1 MLFSYLPDRE
11 ICIMKEKD
19 QIKHTLKLGTL
30 IGRKALGQELSTE
43 EKSLLEQWV
52 NDDEA
57 NRKLVEKIY
66 NEDFRE
72 RELVQMNQIDIAN
85 GWQRLSKNRK
95 VRILPFNRR
104 TILYSVAASVTI
116 LITLAIGYQLLQ
128 PDLSNTRRLSQTDLA
143 GAYIEPA
150 TSKATLSIASAKPIP
165 LGDTTLFTESG
176 KLTGKNGALILDRP
190 GTSEGVA
197 TKLIVQTPKG
207 GTYFVRLSDGTKIW
221 LNADSKLS
229 FPDRFSASERQIS
242 ISGEAYMEVA
252 ADAGSPFTVHTS
264 KGAIHVLGTA
274 FNIRSYP
281 GQQYEQ
287 ATLLSGKIAVQAAD
301 KYKIIRPAE
310 MASTGNGT
318 IEVSVVNPENSLAW
332 KSSIFL
338 FRNAP
343 VTEVLEEIGRWYN
356 LDIVYDP
363 SFAEKTAGFTARIN
377 RNERLDKVLA
387 VLESSALAT
396 FKIQGRNL
404 IILPGKIRAAEN
416 QP

>member
-1 MLFSYLPDRE
+1 
-11 ICIMKEKD
+11 MKEKD
-19 QIKHTLKLGTL
+19 QIKHTLKLGAL
-30 IGRKALGQELSTE
+30 IGRKALGQELLIE
-43 EKSLLEQWV
+43 EESLLDHWL

-57 NRKLVEKIY
+57 NQQLVKNLYSE
-66 NEDFRE
+66 NFQE

-95 VRILPFNRR
+95 ARILPFNRR
-104 TILYSVAASVTI
+104 TILFSVAASVTI
-116 LITLAIGYQLLQ
+116 LITLAIGYRLLQ
-128 PDLSNTRRLSQTDLA
+128 SDLSNTRRLSQTDLA

-165 LGDTTLFTESG
+165 LGDTTLFTPSG

-190 GTSEGVA
+190 GTSDGVA

-229 FPDRFSASERQIS
+229 FPDRFSSGERQIS

-252 ADAGSPFTVHTS
+252 ADAGSPFTVHTP

-281 GQQYEQ
+281 GQQPEQ
-287 ATLLSGKIAVQAAD
+287 ATLLSGKIAVKAEND
-301 KYKIIRPAE
+301 SKILRPGE
-310 MASTGNGT
+310 MASTGKAG
-318 IEVSVVNPENSLAW
+318 IEVSVVNPQNSIAW
-332 KSSIFL
+332 KNNIFL

-343 VTEVLEEIGRWYN
+343 VAEVLEEIGRWYN
-356 LDIVYDP
+356 LDIVYDA
-363 SFAEKTAGFTARIN
+363 SFTEKATGFTARIN

-404 IILPGKIRAAEN
+404 IILPGKNRAAEN